1 LKFLERCNLEDKKTE
16 DTGETERTLFPRME
30 DRRKW
35 SALGG
40 ILFVLILLMAGV
52 YFYAFDRVGLHGT
65 AMVDVPRNSTGRD
78 IADTLEKKGVIR
90 SSTLFRLYSR
100 ILGSGKSLQSGT
112 YKMKQGMTVKEAMTK
127 LRSGMTESVFVTVP
141 EGYTVHQI
149 AALLDEAGV
158 KGADDFEGEA
168 ASYGPLKYQYGPLP
182 VSVKAEGFLFPD
194 TYNIPKEYTARQI
207 CDMMYKRTD
216 DMLTPEIRKKAQA
229 KHLTLHALITLASM
243 VEREARFKEDQEPIA
258 SVMLKRLS
266 IGMPLQ
272 IDATIQYALPHFR
285 YFIVLAV
292 YAGQVAAGEENG
304 AGAPAACNAGFLPM
318 VEGSPGND
326 GKHGGA
332 AVSHIS
338 FILYRYFSFYFTCP
352 GAQVAYTHD
361 VLPFR
366 RLFAGYFFIVAQEA
380 KDFLFLMEE

>member
-1 LKFLERCNLEDKKTE
+1 MKFLERCNLEDKKTE
-16 DTGETERTLFPRME
+16 DTGETERTLFPRKE

-52 YFYAFDRVGLHGT
+52 YFYDFDRVGLHGT

-229 KHLTLHALITLASM
+229 KHLTLHDLMTLASM

-272 IDATIQYALPHFR
+272 IDATIQYALGSPKAELTIQDTRIDSPYNTYTHK
-285 YFIVLAV
+285 
-292 YAGQVAAGEENG
+292 G
-304 AGAPAACNAGFLPM
+304 LPPGPI
-318 VEGSPGND
+318 GSPGMD
-326 GKHGGA
+326 A
-332 AVSHIS
+332 IEAVLDAEPGEY
-338 FILYRYFSFYFTCP
+338 LYY
-352 GAQVAYTHD
+352 
-361 VLPFR
+361 
-366 RLFAGYFFIVAQEA
+366 VAQPDGHHIFT
-380 KDFLFLMEE
+380 KSYEEHQAETENIYGK